1 MPVPLKPR
9 RLGLG
14 GTSFLE
20 LSPDPDLPRR
30 YLVRFCGFDRDRGAQ
45 AATERARVRLL
56 LASQRGQA
64 PHPYPLPPRVI
75 IGSIDRDG
83 WHCGRS
89 PYALPLAELPAVRA
103 QIEQLLADLTLRVA
117 LAAAAHESRRQ
128 IPAGSSP
135 PDGHGRKPA

>member
-1 MPVPLKPR
+1 MPAPLKPR
-9 RLGLG
+9 RIGLG
-14 GTSFLE
+14 GSSFLE

-30 YLVRFCGFDRDRGAQ
+30 YLVRFCGFDRDRSAL

-64 PHPYPLPPRVI
+64 QHPYPLPPRVV

-89 PYALPLAELPAVRA
+89 PYAAALAQLPAVR
-103 QIEQLLADLTLRVA
+103 IRIDHLLEDLTLRVA
-117 LAAAAHESRRQ
+117 LAAAAANEHR
-128 IPAGSSP
+128 P
-135 PDGHGRKPA
+135 

>member
-9 RLGLG
+9 RVGLG
-14 GTSFLE
+14 GSSYLD

-30 YLVRFCGFDRDRGAQ
+30 YLVRFCGFDRDRTAL

-64 PHPYPLPPRVI
+64 QHPFPLPPRVV

-89 PYALPLAELPAVRA
+89 PYAAPLAELPTVRT
-103 QIEQLLADLTLRVA
+103 QINQLLNDLTLRVA
-117 LAAAAHESRRQ
+117 LAAGAHERR
-128 IPAGSSP
+128 P
-135 PDGHGRKPA
+135 